1 MDYSENRYQALVE
14 DIFKRFPSVQKDGFT
29 PGAYKPGL
37 DRMRAFDKALGY
49 PSRQFKAIHIAGT
62 NGKGS
67 VANMLA
73 SALTACGFTTGLFTS
88 PHILDFRER
97 MRIGAPVPLRVA
109 LQPCT
114 GKCYA
119 APEPLSSMIPKQYV
133 FDFLTE
139 WLPWITE
146 NELSFFEI
154 TTGLAFKWFAHSHV
168 DYAVIETGLGGRL
181 DSTNIIEKPSITII
195 TSIGLDHMAMLG
207 DSVEKIAEEK
217 AGIFKAGVPALIGEA
232 TPQTRPV
239 FEAKACGLCPLSF
252 AQETTPAFWDSREQ
266 ILLAMDLQAS
276 VQRSNLR
283 TVLSALDILG
293 LSSPAAVD
301 GIIHTARNMDF
312 HGRWERLRGKPLVIA
327 DIGHNAHALQH
338 IFRQLEALGRPLII
352 VYGIMADKDLDAIIP
367 LMPRNSRYIFTAPD
381 TPRALPARDILTR
394 FMRSFWG
401 PCPPQDDNSHTWP
414 SPIQR
419 IPSQVTKQSVAGDAS
434 LCCRS
439 AKNAGPAT
447 QIGHQSQITS
457 QVTQKTQTCD
467 AADGDL
473 RRNNEGPAT
482 HQPETCDA
490 MAMGDA
496 SAIDNVKEAVMKA
509 LEMAGEDTIIYI
521 GGSTFVVSEALP
533 LFR

>member
-37 DRMRAFDKALGY
+37 DRMRAFDKVLGY

-97 MRIGAPVPLRVA
+97 MRIGTL
-109 LQPCT
+109 
-114 GKCYA
+114 
-119 APEPLSSMIPKQYV
+119 IPKQYV

-181 DSTNIIEKPSITII
+181 DSTNILEKPSITII

-217 AGIFKAGVPALIGEA
+217 AGIFKVDVPALIGEA
-232 TPQTRPV
+232 TPETRPV
-239 FEAKACGLCPLSF
+239 FEAKASGLCPLSF
-252 AQETTPAFWDSREQ
+252 AQETEPAFWDSREE
-266 ILLAMDLQAS
+266 ILRAMDLQATI
-276 VQRSNLR
+276 QRSNLR

-293 LSSPAAVD
+293 VSSPAAVD

-312 HGRWERLRGKPLVIA
+312 HGRWECLREKPLVIA

-338 IFRQLEALGRPLII
+338 NFRQLEALGRPLII

-367 LMPRNSRYIFTAPD
+367 LMPRNAHYIFTAPS
-381 TPRALPARDILTR
+381 TPRALPARDILARWQKAT
-394 FMRSFWG
+394 
-401 PCPPQDDNSHTWP
+401 
-414 SPIQR
+414 
-419 IPSQVTKQSVAGDAS
+419 SQVTEQSVAGDAS

-490 MAMGDA
+490 MAMDDA
-496 SAIDNVKEAVMKA
+496 SAIDNVRDAVLKA